1 MKKICFVLI
10 SILSSSLQ
18 ASSLLAQ
25 QKSNN
30 ATDDGRSI
38 AITVYNDDL
47 GVVRDVRKFSIK
59 DGTSEVRMV
68 DVPSRIDPTTVKITD
83 LDHPKDIDVLEQNY
97 EYDLISQ
104 DKLLQKYIDKSI
116 TLVSNA
122 GKRITGTVL
131 AVEAGKLML
140 MTDSGIV
147 SVSGLTGYT
156 LSMSSVAE
164 GLYTKPTLIWQL
176 QSDRTLTNE
185 PLEVLYQTG
194 GMKWHAEYI
203 AALSDD
209 EKSLDLSG
217 WVSIENNS
225 GASFPDAKLKLV
237 AGSINRV
244 SPTPRNKSDLMFS
257 GAARASAPQFEEHG
271 MFEYHVYDLDRKTT
285 INNDEVKQIS
295 LLTANGVGS
304 EKHYTY
310 EGGKDVAVTISFQN
324 SEANHLG
331 IPLPMGVIRVMKRD
345 NDGTLEF
352 IGEDRIEHTPRDEK
366 LTLHVGNAFDL
377 VGDRQVTASR
387 TLGEHESEE
396 TVEITL
402 KNHKDE
408 DVTIDALENLGTD
421 WEIIQKS
428 MDYEKKNANSIVFRV
443 PVKARSEQK
452 VTYTVQHRW

>member
-1 MKKICFVLI
+1 MKKLWLVLFFTLLI
-10 SILSSSLQ
+10 SSLH
-18 ASSLLAQ
+18 AQ
-25 QKSNN
+25 PKDG
-30 ATDDGRSI
+30 TDDGRSV
-38 AITVYNDDL
+38 AITVYNNDL
-47 GVVRDVRKFSIK
+47 GVVRDMRRFNIK

-68 DVPSRIDPTTVKITD
+68 DVPSKIDPTTVKITD
-83 LDHPKDIDVLEQNY
+83 LEHPNDLGVLEQNY
-97 EYDLISQ
+97 EYDLVSQ

-116 TLVSNA
+116 TLVSTS
-122 GKRITGTVL
+122 GKRIVGTVL
-131 AVEAGKLML
+131 ANDAGKLML
-140 MTDSGIV
+140 MTDSGII
-147 SVSGLTGYT
+147 SISGLGGYT
-156 LSMSSVAE
+156 LSMSSITNE
-164 GLYTKPTLIWQL
+164 LYTKPTLIWQL
-176 QSDRTLTNE
+176 KSTKALTNE
-185 PLEVLYQTG
+185 PLEVLYQTS

-237 AGSINRV
+237 AGALHR
-244 SPTPRNKSDLMFS
+244 
-257 GAARASAPQFEEHG
+257 AAPAQQPMYDNMNGGLSMRAKPQFEEHG
-271 MFEYHVYDLDRKTT
+271 MFEYHVYDLGRQTT
-285 INNDEVKQIS
+285 INNNEVKQIS

-324 SEANHLG
+324 SETNHLG

-377 VGDRQVTASR
+377 VGDRQVTSSR
-387 TLGEHESEE
+387 TLGERESEE

-408 DVTIDALENLGTD
+408 DVTIDAVENLGTD
-421 WEIIQKS
+421 WEIIEHS
-428 MDYEKKNANSIVFRV
+428 MDYEKQNANSIVFHV
-443 PVKARSEQK
+443 PVKARGEQK

>member
-1 MKKICFVLI
+1 MKKHRFLFILI
-10 SILSSSLQ
+10 FLTPSLH
-18 ASSLLAQ
+18 AQ
-25 QKSNN
+25 SNSNN
-30 ATDDGRSI
+30 STEDGRTV
-38 AITVYNDDL
+38 AITVYNNDL
-47 GVVRDVRKFSIK
+47 GVVRDVRRFNIK

-83 LDHPKDIDVLEQNY
+83 LDHPNDLDVLEQNY
-97 EYDLISQ
+97 EYDLLNQ

-116 TLVSNA
+116 TLVSSS
-122 GKRITGTVL
+122 GKRMTGTVL
-131 AVEAGKLML
+131 AVDAGKLML

-147 SVSGLTGYT
+147 SLSGLTGYT
-156 LSMSSVAE
+156 LSMSSIAN
-164 GLYTKPTLIWQL
+164 GLYTKPTLIWEL
-176 QSDRTLTNE
+176 KSTRALTNE

-217 WVSIENNS
+217 WVSVENNS

-237 AGSINRV
+237 AGSLNRV
-244 SPTPRNKSDLMFS
+244 APANQFFGSRGNTNALKMDVSTP
-257 GAARASAPQFEEHG
+257 FEEHG
-271 MFEYHVYDLDRKTT
+271 MFEYHIYDLGRQTT

-295 LLTANGVGS
+295 LLTANGVGA

-324 SEANHLG
+324 SETNHLG

-345 NDGTLEF
+345 NDGSLEF

-377 VGDRQVTASR
+377 VGDRQVTSSR
-387 TLGEHESEE
+387 TIGERESEE
-396 TVEITL
+396 TIEITL

-408 DVTIDALENLGTD
+408 DATIDAVENLGAD
-421 WEIIQKS
+421 WEIISHS
-428 MDYEKKNANSIVFRV
+428 MDYEKKNANFIVFHV
-443 PVKARSEQK
+443 PVKSRGEQK

>member
-1 MKKICFVLI
+1 MKKIWFVFFCVL
-10 SILSSSLQ
+10 
-18 ASSLLAQ
+18 ASSLHAQ
-25 QKSNN
+25 SNAN
-30 ATDDGRSI
+30 NPTGDGRSV
-38 AITVYNDDL
+38 AITVYNNDL
-47 GVVRDVRKFSIK
+47 GVVRDVRRFNIK

-68 DVPSRIDPTTVKITD
+68 DVPSKIDPTTVKITD
-83 LDHPKDIDVLEQNY
+83 LDHPKDLDVLEQNY
-97 EYDLISQ
+97 EYDLLSQ

-122 GKRITGTVL
+122 GKRIVGTVL
-131 AVEAGKLML
+131 ADDAGKLML

-147 SVSGLTGYT
+147 SLSGLAGYT
-156 LSMSSVAE
+156 LSLSSI
-164 GLYTKPTLIWQL
+164 GNDLYTKPTLIWQL
-176 QSDRTLTNE
+176 KSSKAMTNE

-209 EKSLDLSG
+209 EKSLDLTG

-237 AGSINRV
+237 AGS
-244 SPTPRNKSDLMFS
+244 LH
-257 GAARASAPQFEEHG
+257 RATQDNQYFGGRATLKAMADVAPQFEEHG
-271 MFEYHVYDLDRKTT
+271 MFEYHVYDLGRQTT

-295 LLTANGVGS
+295 LLTANGVGD

-310 EGGKDVAVTISFQN
+310 EGGKDVAVTIDFQN
-324 SEANHLG
+324 SQANHLG

-345 NDGTLEF
+345 NDRTLEF

-377 VGDRQVTASR
+377 LGDRQVTSSR

-408 DVTIDALENLGTD
+408 DVTIDAVENLGTD
-421 WEIIQKS
+421 WEIISHS
-428 MDYEKKNANSIVFRV
+428 MDYEKRNANAIVFHV
-443 PVKARSEQK
+443 PVKANGEQK

>member
-1 MKKICFVLI
+1 MKKSCFVL
-10 SILSSSLQ
+10 SLILL
-18 ASSLLAQ
+18 ASSLHAQ
-25 QKSNN
+25 LNGNN
-30 ATDDGRSI
+30 ADDGRSL
-38 AITVYNDDL
+38 AITVYNNDL
-47 GVVRDVRKFSIK
+47 GVVRDVRTFNIK

-68 DVPSRIDPTTVKITD
+68 DVPSKIDPTTVKITD
-83 LDHPKDIDVLEQNY
+83 LDHPKDLDVLEQNY
-97 EYDLISQ
+97 EYDLVSQ

-116 TLVSNA
+116 TLVSTS
-122 GKRITGTVL
+122 GKRIVGTVL
-131 AVEAGKLML
+131 ADDAGKLML
-140 MTDSGIV
+140 MTDSGII
-147 SVSGLTGYT
+147 SMQGLGGYT
-156 LSMSSVAE
+156 LSMSSITNE
-164 GLYTKPTLIWQL
+164 LYTKPTLIWQL
-176 QSDRTLTNE
+176 KSTKTLTNE

-209 EKSLDLSG
+209 EKSLDLTG

-237 AGSINRV
+237 AGSPHMVTQGV
-244 SPTPRNKSDLMFS
+244 SYHGSRGTDNSFRTDVST
-257 GAARASAPQFEEHG
+257 QFQEHPI
-271 MFEYHVYDLDRKTT
+271 FEYHVYDLDRKTT

-295 LLTANGVGS
+295 LLTANGVGD

-331 IPLPMGVIRVMKRD
+331 IPLPMGIIRVMKRD

-377 VGDRQVTASR
+377 VGERQVTSSR
-387 TLGEHESEE
+387 TIGEHESEE

-402 KNHKDE
+402 KNHKDQ
-408 DVTIDALENLGTD
+408 DVTIDAVENLGTD
-421 WEIIQKS
+421 WEITEHS
-428 MDYEKKNANSIVFRV
+428 MDYEKRNANAIVFHV
-443 PVKARSEQK
+443 PVKANGEQK